1 MKESDFSSRP
11 RFSMDRESELAA
23 KQLQRDAQGL
33 QSYKAGLGM
42 PSIGEPARSMGYFA
56 SGAGLKPEIRVQSD
70 CTSNSGG
77 DEEADNH
84 TMTRMLEDDTGR
96 LVYIGDA
103 STLSV
108 LPLIRMI
115 VETTAGPSPFTMDPE
130 RHKIEETPFSL
141 PPDTKLSHLLPEKQ
155 TALILVDCFFINVSS
170 EPSRSSI
177 SH

>member
-1 MKESDFSSRP
+1 
-11 RFSMDRESELAA
+11 MDRESELAA

-33 QSYKAGLGM
+33 QSYKAGIGM
-42 PSIGEPARSMGYFA
+42 PSIGGSTSSMGYFPP
-56 SGAGLKPEIRVQSD
+56 GAGLKPEIRVQSD
-70 CTSNSGG
+70 YTSNSGG

-84 TMTRMLEDDTGR
+84 TITRMLEDVTGR

-103 STLSV
+103 STISF
-108 LPLIRMI
+108 LPLIRMV

-141 PPDTKLSHLLPEKQ
+141 PSDTELSHLLPKKQ

-170 EPSRSSI
+170 EPSRSTV